1 MKRIASLFAVA
12 FVLTFG
18 APGSKA
24 QEVPKRQTPRLSMD
38 NFEGG
43 RMIMPPVR
51 NSGETEKKL
60 ADTTLGGYVSVNPR
74 TVLENT
80 FAQLEKV
87 KSLRMRMKVSTLK
100 NEERETIIET
110 VLPNRTR
117 FRSNGVE
124 MIRIGSTVYY
134 RTKTEP
140 WKTKTDAASAADAFN
155 PKDMLQMALSAPG
168 ISMSAWA
175 VGEEILAGTTTTVY
189 EITIEEQKKNDKVI
203 PSTIR
208 LWIGNGDKL
217 PRKMEFSSP
226 NAELKMSVSY
236 ADFNTNIVINAPRM

>member
-1 MKRIASLFAVA
+1 MKRIASLIAVA
-12 FVLTFG
+12 VVLTFG
-18 APGSKA
+18 AFQSKA
-24 QEVPKRQTPRLSMD
+24 QEEPKRKTPRLSMD

-43 RMIMPPVR
+43 KMIMPPVK
-51 NSGETEKKL
+51 NSGETETKS
-60 ADTTLGGYVSVNPR
+60 ADSTLGGYVSVNAR

-87 KSLRMRMKVSTLK
+87 KSLRMRMKITTLQ

-124 MIRIGSTVYY
+124 MIRIGTTVYY
-134 RTKTEP
+134 RTNTEP
-140 WKTKTDAASAADAFN
+140 WKTKTDAPNAAEAFN

-168 ISMSAWA
+168 ISLSAWI
-175 VGEEILAGTTTTVY
+175 VGEEVLAGTPTTVY
-189 EITIEEQKKNDKVI
+189 EITIEEKKNNDKVI

-208 LWIGNGDKL
+208 LWIGKNDKL
-217 PRKMEFSSP
+217 PRKMNFSSP
-226 NAELKMSVSY
+226 NAELRMSVSY